1 MFLFSILKSIYETF
15 KYSFVIWSL
24 PLTDVIQ
31 SITAVLTFTFLPRT
45 KIDSGY
51 YSDQAGF
58 QVGAD
63 TPYRYVVIHIQYF
76 QSVINDIG
84 GELISM
90 TRTRPKYKIG
100 TYPIAINMLEFQKNH
115 ADFSCRYRS
124 SSMQIFS
131 TQLYS
136 TSEGLSISLYRVRKH
151 ELQTIIKGNLH
162 WPQTFYQLQ
171 NLIDIKAN
179 DYLIGTCIYENK
191 PSKYLRS
198 VSSDVICQIT
208 IMFWIEQND
217 EIPIEECW
225 NNDFS
230 QVLNRYLPDTANIPP
245 QTLFDINPTYPKL
258 TPNEWVIMNEN
269 VSITISK
276 STNNNTSILFLTY
289 SAESLHQVVIRLI
302 RLNYNLLFIA
312 LTLILIVL
320 IGLIIFIIIIN
331 RIPSWKN
338 KKYFLRNKTRS
349 KPIAVGGETSSLSEW
364 LTKRRFQQYDEDNS
378 DRVESEPLT
387 DKRRWTSLSEESD
400 LSDNEIFNT
409 TDFQEVILNS

>member
-1 MFLFSILKSIYETF
+1 
-15 KYSFVIWSL
+15 
-24 PLTDVIQ
+24 
-31 SITAVLTFTFLPRT
+31 
-45 KIDSGY
+45 
-51 YSDQAGF
+51 
-58 QVGAD
+58 
-63 TPYRYVVIHIQYF
+63 
-76 QSVINDIG
+76 
-84 GELISM
+84 
-90 TRTRPKYKIG
+90 
-100 TYPIAINMLEFQKNH
+100 
-115 ADFSCRYRS
+115 
-124 SSMQIFS
+124 
-131 TQLYS
+131 
-136 TSEGLSISLYRVRKH
+136 
-151 ELQTIIKGNLH
+151 
-162 WPQTFYQLQ
+162 
-171 NLIDIKAN
+171 
-179 DYLIGTCIYENK
+179 
-191 PSKYLRS
+191 
-198 VSSDVICQIT
+198 
-208 IMFWIEQND
+208 MFWIEQND